1 MRAGTKNAQLY
12 ISTWVRVYGGEWIAF
27 FKKRFRGTKRFGAFC
42 RIERGGK
49 IYEWCGFIGKKF
61 LNVVETEC
69 GPSMG
74 ESESETSVRHGC
86 ASLQSRNGVADDA
99 TADRPRG
106 TGCDGGERGRS
117 EWYISSSAIATTVPV
132 HACPATESLFNF
144 IRGATRW
151 LLSLPQPVVFFN
163 IIAVVTSG

>member
-1 MRAGTKNAQLY
+1 MHAGTKNAQLY

-27 FKKRFRGTKRFGAFC
+27 LKKRFRGTKRFGAFC
-42 RIERGGK
+42 RIGRGGK
-49 IYEWCGFIGKKF
+49 FYESCGYIGKKF
-61 LNVVETEC
+61 LNVVEMEC
-69 GPSMG
+69 GPWMG
-74 ESESETSVRHGC
+74 QSESETSVRLEC

-106 TGCDGGERGRS
+106 KGCSGGERGRR

-132 HACPATESLFNF
+132 HACQAIESLFNF

-151 LLSLPQPVVFFN
+151 LLSLPRPVVFFI